1 MAFGARNDGGWR
13 LCIRKGRTIRGTAAT
28 GSWEDFTFKSQ
39 KAAKACADELNE
51 KYWVEYE
58 KVYVRK
64 KEFPPCGWEMLD
76 VIRRHL

>member
-1 MAFGARNDGGWR
+1 MAFGARNDDGWR

-51 KYWVEYE
+51 KHWVEHDKAY
-58 KVYVRK
+58 RK
-64 KEFPPCGWEMLD
+64 NLLPDCWRSMLD
-76 VIRRHL
+76 IIRRHL